1 MLYYANVTH
10 RSTPLQRNTTMH
22 KLALIAS
29 ILTIGIASAFALTT
43 VQAQNYNVVGLI
55 WEDTNCN
62 GIQDAG
68 EDGLAGIRVA
78 LIQQGTDTQVYTAD
92 DRLLE
97 YSTGNGGT
105 AELPKGTILFTRGS
119 RLLAENYYLAIFNAD
134 KPAGYVLA
142 PVQAGSDRSI
152 DNDLTK
158 PLADSPL
165 WATVPF
171 LLTNGQVTNI
181 DIGLCRDGTQQP
193 ITYDN
198 HLFLPLIV
206 N

>member
-1 MLYYANVTH
+1 MN
-10 RSTPLQRNTTMH
+10 
-22 KLALIAS
+22 KLVLIATV
-29 ILTIGIASAFALTT
+29 LTIGIASAIAYTN
-43 VQAQNYNVVGLI
+43 VHAQRYNVVSLI

-62 GIQDAG
+62 GIKDAG
-68 EDGLAGIRVA
+68 EDGMAGVKVA

-97 YSTGNGGT
+97 YSTGNTGV
-105 AELPKGTILFTRGS
+105 AELPKGTILFTRG
-119 RLLAENYYLAIFNAD
+119 LPGLPEDYYLAIFNAD
-134 KPAGYVLA
+134 KPAGYVLS
-142 PVQAGSDRSI
+142 PLQAGTDRSI

-158 PLADSPL
+158 PMADSPL

-193 ITYDN
+193 VIYDN
-198 HLFLPLIV
+198 QLFVPMIFK
-206 N
+206 